1 VSLGIIDRNHIIFIF
16 YLPQKEADTLAT
28 TDFEEKTERFNEIV
42 KDWNQGDGI
51 IALLTHEFGG
61 HKFALRYFPDNTPI
75 DDEHIEIGGIME
87 GWSINYRT
95 KTLTLISGALCHEA
109 FLNPLTFNLVSGIW
123 MMQYRL
129 PSGGSGSTSNLHLT
143 LY

>member
-1 VSLGIIDRNHIIFIF
+1 M
-16 YLPQKEADTLAT
+16 AT

-61 HKFALRYFPDNTPI
+61 HKFVLRYFPDNTPI
-75 DDEHIEIGGIME
+75 DDERIEIGGIIE

-95 KTLTLISGALCHEA
+95 KTLTLISGALCLDG
-109 FLNPLTFNLVSGIW
+109 FLNPFTFNLVSGIW
-123 MMQYRL
+123 TIQSR
-129 PSGGSGSTSNLHLT
+129 STAAASNFTQSLHLV